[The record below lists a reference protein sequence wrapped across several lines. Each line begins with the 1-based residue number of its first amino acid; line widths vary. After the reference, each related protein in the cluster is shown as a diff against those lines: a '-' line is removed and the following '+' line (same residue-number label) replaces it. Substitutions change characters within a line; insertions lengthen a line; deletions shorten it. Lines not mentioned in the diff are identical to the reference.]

1 MKTNRLLL
9 IVSLFALGLTSCVKD
24 EVYIDNTVTAE
35 SPIMLNEVFS
45 RGEAPNYD
53 WVEIYNS
60 SNEPVNIGGY
70 KIYDGGGQTG
80 AKPKKLIPDGTIIPA
95 KGFYAIATE
104 GSGDASDFGL
114 SSGGDL
120 VILEN
125 NLGEVIDDVE
135 IPAMPDPATSYG
147 RMPDG
152 AENWQILTTITRGAA
167 NDDSPAPVIKINEL
181 YSRGGDTN
189 PDWIELYNTS
199 TSEVDISGFKIYD
212 NGGQAG
218 TKQKMTFAAGTKI
231 PANGFFVIVVDD
243 PATANPTGSDFGL
256 GSGGEKVW
264 LENSEGKAIDSV
276 AFPALTPLQ
285 SYGRFADGTENWQI
299 LEVITQGAAND
310 NSTPSPIVINEIFS
324 RGADPDFDWI
334 EIYNNSSS
342 PVDISGYKIYDGGG
356 QSGSK
361 PKMEFPAST
370 SIPANGFIVIVVDDA
385 TSDFPDGSSFGL
397 GSGGEQIWLE
407 NASGTVINTV
417 TFPALTETQS
427 YGRIAD
433 GTYNWQ
439 ILNTI
444 TKGTANSLKK

>member
-1 MKTNRLLL
+1 
-9 IVSLFALGLTSCVKD
+9 
-24 EVYIDNTVTAE
+24 
-35 SPIMLNEVFS
+35 
-45 RGEAPNYD
+45 
-53 WVEIYNS
+53 
-60 SNEPVNIGGY
+60 
-70 KIYDGGGQTG
+70 
-80 AKPKKLIPDGTIIPA
+80 
-95 KGFYAIATE
+95 
-104 GSGDASDFGL
+104 
-114 SSGGDL
+114 
-120 VILEN
+120 
-125 NLGEVIDDVE
+125 
-135 IPAMPDPATSYG
+135 
-147 RMPDG
+147 
-152 AENWQILTTITRGAA
+152 
-167 NDDSPAPVIKINEL
+167 
-181 YSRGGDTN
+181 
-189 PDWIELYNTS
+189 
-199 TSEVDISGFKIYD
+199 
-212 NGGQAG
+212 
-218 TKQKMTFAAGTKI
+218 
-231 PANGFFVIVVDD
+231 
-243 PATANPTGSDFGL
+243 
-256 GSGGEKVW
+256 
-264 LENSEGKAIDSV
+264 
-276 AFPALTPLQ
+276 
-285 SYGRFADGTENWQI
+285 
-299 LEVITQGAAND
+299 
-310 NSTPSPIVINEIFS
+310 VINEIFS